1 MRNFL
6 KWVIIIGFIL
16 VALLFIYNKGYCQT
30 EESVV
35 EILTSMRVDIRYIKS
50 SIDEI
55 KADYRNL
62 NDEIKADYRNLNN
75 KLIDLEIRVT
85 RVEDKTTGIEE
96 ALYEITERN
105 NWYLGIFLL
114 VGGMLLFQYK
124 RSLTFRSGNGEKLN
138 KDNQIS

>member
-62 NDEIKADYRNLNN
+62 NN

-85 RVEDKTTGIEE
+85 RVEDKTTGIENT
-96 ALYEITERN
+96 LCEITERN
-105 NWYLGIFLL
+105 NWYLGIFGLL